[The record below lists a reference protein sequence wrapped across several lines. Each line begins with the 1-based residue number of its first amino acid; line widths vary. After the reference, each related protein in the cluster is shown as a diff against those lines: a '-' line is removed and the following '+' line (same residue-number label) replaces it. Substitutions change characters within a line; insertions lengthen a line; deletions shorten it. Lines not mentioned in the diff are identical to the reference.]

1 MSIIKKFIAV
11 LLIAA
16 LCVSGA
22 AFAESAGIDEEVTEM
37 AMPEEAAA
45 FEGTWQCGRATV
57 AVDWEEEGFKVLI
70 IRSGS
75 ATEQTEWEYSC
86 YYHEDDNTAVSL
98 PFGIR
103 TDVVLGEDGGI
114 ASFTEVYN
122 DGEAVFSLDEDGH
135 LIWQDLKENAGEGL
149 RFAKIPAEFAAP
161 IFMTI
166 GEAMASDG
174 YTGIAGGDEEHYIV
188 VVEQDGEYVRLVADL
203 DDEARELSEKT
214 LEYVD
219 ADTLEAAFEAYN
231 AHIETLPIVYAEMIT
246 AAPKAQE
253 ELDALAGKTL
263 LEAEEAGYEFSGS
276 RSGENDEAIYT
287 VSCGLFEYDL
297 ILNETYTEYQ
307 AHDDAGYIGDLTVKS
322 AAFAG
327 LSREAAELRY
337 RADGTLDEENDP
349 WAEYTALMEI
359 ITEALSSEDP
369 EAAIQKLIEAMPEY
383 AEEISLFAE
392 ILAMMTEQAGE

>member
-22 AFAESAGIDEEVTEM
+22 VFAEEAYET
-37 AMPEEAAA
+37 AMPEAAAA
-45 FEGTWQCGRATV
+45 FEGTWQCGRLTA
-57 AVDWEEEGFKVLI
+57 AVDWEEEGFRVLI
-70 IRSGS
+70 IRHAGAS
-75 ATEQTEWEYSC
+75 EQTEWEYSC
-86 YYHEDDNTAVSL
+86 YYHEDDDTAVSL

-103 TDVVLGEDGGI
+103 TEVVLGEDGGI

-122 DGEAVFSLDEDGH
+122 DGEAVFSLDADGH
-135 LIWQDLKENAGEGL
+135 LLWQDLKENEGEGL
-149 RFAKIPAEFAAP
+149 RFEKIPAEFAAP
-161 IFMTI
+161 VYATI

-174 YTGIAGGDEEHYIV
+174 YTGIAGGDEEHQIV

-214 LEYVD
+214 LDYVD

-231 AHIETLPIVYAEMIT
+231 AHIETLPIVYAELIT

-253 ELDALAGKTL
+253 ELDALVGKTL
-263 LEAEEAGYEFSGS
+263 LEAEEAGYDFSGS

-307 AHDDAGYIGDLTVKS
+307 AHDDAGYIGDMTVKS

-327 LSREAAELRY
+327 LSHEAAELRY
-337 RADGTLDEENDP
+337 RTDGTLDEENDP
-349 WAEYTALMEI
+349 WAEYTALMEM

-369 EAAIQKLIEAMPEY
+369 EAAMQKLIEAMPEH
-383 AEEISLFAE
+383 AEEIRMFAE